1 METGKRICQVLKNLR
16 KRIADANEIPFE
28 IEECTHKGDCPGT
41 CPKCESE
48 LRYLMESINQREQEG
63 KPVVVDG
70 LMSEAELHQA
80 FDIKPICPESPQEPE
95 EFVLLGMPAPPSDT
109 MRLMGDIAAPS
120 NSDFAAIIARELL
133 AKTDGNIVF
142 SPVGLCRMLE
152 MLQEGMD
159 YDSPIYERVNQ
170 LILGFNSNLEP
181 TYDENFRLEHASS
194 IWYNKSMGT
203 IHEDYIDILE
213 HGYDA
218 EAHHANFAQK
228 EHVKQNID
236 KWVSDNTHQMIKS
249 LDTEIGQDAL
259 MLVLDAI
266 YMNGKWESPFDPDY
280 TETDTFYNEDGSET
294 DVEMMYQNI
303 EEAEYAETEKY
314 QVIRLPYRDHAHSM
328 VLVLPKEGI
337 SIESIMETVDWMD
350 DETDICEVDF
360 YMPRF
365 RFDNTLSFE
374 DVLRELGLGNM
385 FDKDDCFP
393 KITDEPVHISQIK
406 QQCVINVEEE
416 GTEAAALTIAE
427 CDLGCPPPDEML
439 QPLTMRLDRPFA
451 FAITGEYDELL
462 FMGVVK
468 NLK

>member
-1 METGKRICQVLKNLR
+1 METGKRICQALKNLR

-28 IEECTHKGDCPGT
+28 IEECTHKGDCTGT

-70 LMSEAELHQA
+70 LMSEAELRQA
-80 FDIKPICPESPQEPE
+80 FDIEPICPEIPQEPE
-95 EFVLLGMPAPPSDT
+95 DFVLQGMPAPPSDT

-133 AKTDGNIVF
+133 AKTESNIVF

-181 TYDENFRLEHASS
+181 AYDENFRLEHASS

-203 IHEDYIDILE
+203 IHEDYIDELE
-213 HGYDA
+213 NVYDA

-249 LDTEIGQDAL
+249 LYTEIGQDAL
-259 MLVLDAI
+259 MLVLDTI

-280 TETDTFYNEDGSET
+280 TEMDTFY
-294 DVEMMYQNI
+294 
-303 EEAEYAETEKY
+303 
-314 QVIRLPYRDHAHSM
+314 
-328 VLVLPKEGI
+328 
-337 SIESIMETVDWMD
+337 
-350 DETDICEVDF
+350 
-360 YMPRF
+360 
-365 RFDNTLSFE
+365 
-374 DVLRELGLGNM
+374 
-385 FDKDDCFP
+385 
-393 KITDEPVHISQIK
+393 
-406 QQCVINVEEE
+406 
-416 GTEAAALTIAE
+416 E
-427 CDLGCPPPDEML
+427 C
-439 QPLTMRLDRPFA
+439 
-451 FAITGEYDELL
+451 I
-462 FMGVVK
+462 
-468 NLK
+468 

>member
-41 CPKCESE
+41 CPKCESD

-63 KPVVVDG
+63 KPVVVDS
-70 LMSEAELHQA
+70 LMSDAELRQA

-95 EFVLLGMPAPPSDT
+95 EFVLQGMPVPPSEL
-109 MRLMGDIAAPS
+109 MRQIGGIAAPS
-120 NSDFAAIIARELL
+120 NSDFAAIIARKLL
-133 AKTDGNIVF
+133 AKTEGNIVF

-159 YDSPIYERVNQ
+159 YDSSIHEKVNQ
-170 LILGFNSNLEP
+170 LILGFNSSLEP

-194 IWYNKSMGT
+194 IWYNRSMGI
-203 IHEDYIDILE
+203 IHEDYIEELE
-213 HGYDA
+213 NVYDA

-228 EHVKQNID
+228 EHVKQRID

-314 QVIRLPYRDHAHSM
+314 QVIRLPYRDHAHNM

-365 RFDNTLSFE
+365 RFDNTHWK
-374 DVLRELGLGNM
+374 M
-385 FDKDDCFP
+385 FCVSWDLEACLTRM
-393 KITDEPVHISQIK
+393 IASQ
-406 QQCVINVEEE
+406 
-416 GTEAAALTIAE
+416 
-427 CDLGCPPPDEML
+427 
-439 QPLTMRLDRPFA
+439 R
-451 FAITGEYDELL
+451 
-462 FMGVVK
+462 
-468 NLK
+468 

>member
-1 METGKRICQVLKNLR
+1 METGKRICQALKNLR

-41 CPKCESE
+41 CSKCESE

-63 KPVVVDG
+63 KTVVVDG
-70 LMSEAELHQA
+70 LMSEAELRQA
-80 FDIKPICPESPQEPE
+80 FDIEPICPEIPQKQE
-95 EFVLLGMPAPPSDT
+95 EVFLQGMPVPPSEP

-133 AKTDGNIVF
+133 AKTVGNIVF

-181 TYDENFRLEHASS
+181 SYDENFRLEHASS
-194 IWYNKSMGT
+194 IWYNKSMGI
-203 IHEDYIDILE
+203 IHEDYIDVLE
-213 HGYDA
+213 DGYDA

-360 YMPRF
+360 YMHASDSTTRYHLKKF
-365 RFDNTLSFE
+365 CVSWDLETCLTR
-374 DVLRELGLGNM
+374 M
-385 FDKDDCFP
+385 
-393 KITDEPVHISQIK
+393 IASQ
-406 QQCVINVEEE
+406 
-416 GTEAAALTIAE
+416 
-427 CDLGCPPPDEML
+427 
-439 QPLTMRLDRPFA
+439 R
-451 FAITGEYDELL
+451 
-462 FMGVVK
+462 
-468 NLK
+468 

>member
-1 METGKRICQVLKNLR
+1 METGKRICQALKNLR

-48 LRYLMESINQREQEG
+48 LRYLMETINQREQEG
-63 KPVVVDG
+63 KTVVVDG

-95 EFVLLGMPAPPSDT
+95 EFVLQGMPVPPSEP
-109 MRLMGDIAAPS
+109 MGLMGDIAAPS

-133 AKTDGNIVF
+133 AKTEGNIVF

-181 TYDENFRLEHASS
+181 SYDENFRLEHASS
-194 IWYNKSMGT
+194 IWYNKSMGI
-203 IHEDYIDILE
+203 IHEDYIDELE
-213 HGYDA
+213 NSYDA

-228 EHVKQNID
+228 EQVKQNID

-294 DVEMMYQNI
+294 DVEMMYQNM
-303 EEAEYAETEKY
+303 EEAAYAETEKY
-314 QVIRLPYRDHAHSM
+314 QVIRLPYRDHAHNM

-337 SIESIMETVDWMD
+337 SIESIMETADWVD

-365 RFDNTLSFE
+365 QFDNTLSLE
-374 DVLRELGLGNM
+374 VVLRELGLGNM
-385 FDKDDCFP
+385 FDKDDC
-393 KITDEPVHISQIK
+393 SQ
-406 QQCVINVEEE
+406 
-416 GTEAAALTIAE
+416 
-427 CDLGCPPPDEML
+427 
-439 QPLTMRLDRPFA
+439 R
-451 FAITGEYDELL
+451 
-462 FMGVVK
+462 
-468 NLK
+468 